1 MDPKD
6 EIEAA
11 LRAAL
16 RKIAPEHADA
26 PLLIER
32 PRQAEHGDF
41 SSNIALQ
48 LAKALKRKPRDLAQE
63 IVAAVGPGKITAE
76 IAGPGFINFRLW
88 SDTRPAGI
96 SHILHG
102 KERYGRAA
110 RANAQPGQGA

>member
-1 MDPKD
+1 MDPKA

-41 SSNIALQ
+41 STNIALQ
-48 LAKALKRKPRDLAQE
+48 AYLAALTARLFE
-63 IVAAVGPGKITAE
+63 TAE
-76 IAGPGFINFRLW
+76 RSVRWHLDVDPLEF
-88 SDTRPAGI
+88 D
-96 SHILHG
+96 
-102 KERYGRAA
+102 
-110 RANAQPGQGA
+110 

>member
-1 MDPKD
+1 MDPKA

-63 IVAAVGPGKITAE
+63 IVAAVGSGKITAE
-76 IAGPGFINFRLW
+76 IARPRFIHFPPCRHTPPAVIARLLPHEGRF
-88 SDTRPAGI
+88 RPA
-96 SHILHG
+96 
-102 KERYGRAA
+102 
-110 RANAQPGQGA
+110 P